1 MNFFKYLKDQWLL
14 VIGWVGFV
22 FLTAFVMWL
31 TPGFQMSWRNVGY
44 LALIEGVFFAVILIY
59 HYYYKRRWWQ
69 KLQSVEEESPI
80 QNYLTGAR
88 TYEEQVQQDF
98 INQIIREHQVHMQKI
113 IAAQEEQKDYIDSW
127 VHEIKVPLAAS
138 RLLLHAVEFD
148 ISDEKY
154 MQLENE
160 LGKIDGYVEQ
170 VLYVARLDNF
180 SKDYLI
186 EETKLKSVLQPIMR
200 SNANY
205 FIQKKLRYQ
214 VIGENHSV
222 LTDAK
227 WIGFIFQQLLS
238 NAIKYTPENGEI
250 FILLDKSDKGVT
262 LTVKDSGIGIPK
274 EDLRRIFD
282 KGFTGQNGRFSEMH
296 ATGLGLYL
304 AQNLASQLGVEL
316 TAESTVG
323 VGTAMTL
330 FFPYV
335 SYYQEQR

>member
-14 VIGWVGFV
+14 VFGWVGFV

-69 KLQSVEEESPI
+69 KLQSAEEESPI

-186 EETKLKSVLQPIMR
+186 EETKLKSVIQPIMR

>member
-1 MNFFKYLKDQWLL
+1 MNFLKYLKDQWLL
-14 VIGWVGFV
+14 VFGWVGFV

-69 KLQSVEEESPI
+69 KLQSAEEESPI

-88 TYEEQVQQDF
+88 TYEERVQQDF

-186 EETKLKSVLQPIMR
+186 EETKLKSVIQPIMR

-262 LTVKDSGIGIPK
+262 LRVKDSGIGIPK

-304 AQNLASQLGVEL
+304 AQNLANQLGVEL

>member
-1 MNFFKYLKDQWLL
+1 M
-14 VIGWVGFV
+14 
-22 FLTAFVMWL
+22 
-31 TPGFQMSWRNVGY
+31 
-44 LALIEGVFFAVILIY
+44 
-59 HYYYKRRWWQ
+59 
-69 KLQSVEEESPI
+69 
-80 QNYLTGAR
+80 
-88 TYEEQVQQDF
+88 
-98 INQIIREHQVHMQKI
+98 
-113 IAAQEEQKDYIDSW
+113 
-127 VHEIKVPLAAS
+127 
-138 RLLLHAVEFD
+138 
-148 ISDEKY
+148 
-154 MQLENE
+154 
-160 LGKIDGYVEQ
+160 
-170 VLYVARLDNF
+170 
-180 SKDYLI
+180 
-186 EETKLKSVLQPIMR
+186 
-200 SNANY
+200 
-205 FIQKKLRYQ
+205 
-214 VIGENHSV
+214 

-304 AQNLASQLGVEL
+304 AQNLANQLGVEL

>member
-1 MNFFKYLKDQWLL
+1 MNFLKYLKDQWLL
-14 VIGWVGFV
+14 VFGWVGFV

-69 KLQSVEEESPI
+69 KLQSAEEESPI

-186 EETKLKSVLQPIMR
+186 EETKLKSVIQPIMR

-304 AQNLASQLGVEL
+304 AQNLANQLGVEL
-316 TAESTVG
+316 TAESTAG

>member
-69 KLQSVEEESPI
+69 KLQSAEEESPI

>member
-1 MNFFKYLKDQWLL
+1 MNFLKYLKDQWLL
-14 VIGWVGFV
+14 VFGWVGFV

-69 KLQSVEEESPI
+69 KLQSAEEESPI

-186 EETKLKSVLQPIMR
+186 EETKLKSVIQPIMR

>member
-1 MNFFKYLKDQWLL
+1 MNFLKYLKDQWLL
-14 VIGWVGFV
+14 VFGWVGFV

-69 KLQSVEEESPI
+69 KLQSAEEESPI

-186 EETKLKSVLQPIMR
+186 EETKLKSVIQPIMR

-227 WIGFIFQQLLS
+227 WIGFIYQQLLS

-304 AQNLASQLGVEL
+304 AQNLANQLGVEL